1 MTNEMSYFSY
11 REFNMSKNLHRHQT
25 AIEEIIN
32 AIKVC
37 KRNGNKWNCVEEIE
51 EILKEYRLR

>member
-1 MTNEMSYFSY
+1 MAYFSNI
-11 REFNMSKNLHRHQT
+11 EFNMIRNLHRQQT

-51 EILKEYRLR
+51 EILKEYR